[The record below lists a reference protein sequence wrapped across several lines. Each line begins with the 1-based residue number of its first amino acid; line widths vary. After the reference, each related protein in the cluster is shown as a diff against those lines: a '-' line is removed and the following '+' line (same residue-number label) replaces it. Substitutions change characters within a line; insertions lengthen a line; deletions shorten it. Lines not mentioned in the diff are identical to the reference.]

1 MSWFPLTQLAA
12 KVCVHR
18 IKSSPLKH
26 QTFLG
31 EMYVAIKA
39 ACMSQCNLLVT
50 ANIPLGTSSPSKCS
64 QSTWCTCA
72 IWNMAPWNSAASV
85 SPHADAH
92 EKFGGNKWLQ
102 TRTVLQQ
109 MQHDIQLRC
118 GLKLLASPVAKMDL
132 ISVGIH

>member
-12 KVCVHR
+12 KVCVHL

-31 EMYVAIKA
+31 EMYWDIKA
-39 ACMSQCNLLVT
+39 ACMSMSQCNLLVT

-64 QSTWCTCA
+64 QRTWCTCA
-72 IWNMAPWNSAASV
+72 IWNIALWNSAASV

-92 EKFGGNKWLQ
+92 EKFGGIKCSKCSMTYNCRFGAQ
-102 TRTVLQQ
+102 VLCVQQ
-109 MQHDIQLRC
+109 MQHDI
-118 GLKLLASPVAKMDL
+118 
-132 ISVGIH
+132 